1 MELNWFNKLKET
13 IMPMY
18 FPADFSAKTICVT
31 HLRNIAHI
39 FLILACK
46 TCYKYNQGH
55 GKKKPLL
62 LVSLRLWWFFFGL
75 KDPFPWCWYSVV
87 SIRINISSEDLRGVI
102 VLKVLFLLHQEC
114 RIRSAG
120 KVVIIQGMLNLITS
134 VQRKSC

>member
-1 MELNWFNKLKET
+1 MELNWVNKLKET

-55 GKKKPLL
+55 GKKK
-62 LVSLRLWWFFFGL
+62 
-75 KDPFPWCWYSVV
+75 DPFPWCWYSVV
-87 SIRINISSEDLRGVI
+87 SIHINISSEDLRGVI

-120 KVVIIQGMLNLITS
+120 KVVIIQCMLNLITL